1 MGIFWN
7 IFGFMQEKE
16 IAYQV
21 KEYKER
27 GSFTGSAVATDFVQ
41 REALIQQ
48 IIAAE
53 EPKEE

>member
-1 MGIFWN
+1 MGNFWN